1 LLPLKLP
8 HWRYSG
14 GRPTVSGMSGPVQLG
29 PVDGRLILR
38 TYREG
43 VATRVG
49 HDLVLETVV
58 WSAVATPPGVAGGPA
73 LEVRVDLTSLRVLEG
88 RGGVKP
94 LSDRDK
100 RDIVGTAR
108 KSLDTEHH
116 AEAVYRSTGF
126 TPTDAGGV
134 FDGTLTLH
142 GVDRPL
148 RVAIT
153 RMAQGGYRA
162 ESTVRQ
168 TDHGI
173 KPYTAFLG
181 ALKLRD
187 TVEVEV
193 QVNMQI
199 ESADAGAPSA

>member
-1 LLPLKLP
+1 
-8 HWRYSG
+8 
-14 GRPTVSGMSGPVQLG
+14 MSGPVQLG
-29 PVDGRLILR
+29 PSDGRLLLR

-49 HDLVLETVV
+49 HDLVLELAV
-58 WSAVATPPGVAGGPA
+58 WSAVATPPDAEGGPA
-73 LEVRVDLTSLRVLEG
+73 LEARVDLTSLRVLEG
-88 RGGVKP
+88 SGGVKP

-100 RDIVGTAR
+100 RDIVSSAG
-108 KSLDTEHH
+108 KSLESDRHG
-116 AEAVYRSTGF
+116 EAIYRSSGF
-126 TPTDAGGV
+126 TPTDGGGT

-162 ESTVRQ
+162 EATIRQ

-173 KPYTAFLG
+173 KPYSAVLG

-187 TVEVEV
+187 TVEVDA
-193 QVNMQI
+193 QVGAQV
-199 ESADAGAPSA
+199 ESA